1 MKLGGPTKPGKAR
14 PPRHAERKPLD
25 WRRSAGTGTLPS
37 ARYHLGIKNN
47 TKSSVTLPYEEL
59 QLVNRLE
66 KRLGAKSN
74 VEVIRRGLYLLR
86 DTTERESLR
95 QAYAQAARRVRA
107 TTESELAEL
116 DHLSAEGL
124 DPDA

>member
-1 MKLGGPTKPGKAR
+1 MK
-14 PPRHAERKPLD
+14 
-25 WRRSAGTGTLPS
+25 S
-37 ARYHLGIKNN
+37 N

-59 QLVNRLE
+59 QLVNRLK